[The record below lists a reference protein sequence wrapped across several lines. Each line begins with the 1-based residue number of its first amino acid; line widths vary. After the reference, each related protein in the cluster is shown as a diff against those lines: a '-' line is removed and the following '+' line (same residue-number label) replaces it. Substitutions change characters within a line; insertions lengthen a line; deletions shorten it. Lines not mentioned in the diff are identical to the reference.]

1 MVATSLSFTEKM
13 CGFVHFAGRDYPEFI
28 AREEFRSAAAR
39 GEHEGSRCDFLLTI
53 TIADI
58 DAFCRDP
65 ELMARAD
72 GRIDSTRLGMNLP
85 VESGLFNLFVKP
97 KTSTS
102 FNAAKEMHYLLPFRD
117 RDGNPFTLYGFKEI
131 EREDGIE
138 VWAETTT
145 LYTRIW
151 AGHHSEPPTTGQ
163 VAGLG
168 ILTISPADFAE
179 QLTTF
184 TSNADNLVE
193 KSRAL
198 LKFVKLFSGNLWEAY
213 APFIFGTESR
223 RWNEHLFPVQTLR
236 GVIDCEKELLP
247 FDTGDGLTLTLQR
260 FRRGEG
266 KEVVLLIHG
275 LTTSTDMFIM
285 PEHYNLVQYLL
296 DHGVGEVW
304 SLDWRGS
311 GRFTYNLIPHR
322 FTVDDIAM
330 YDIPAALAV
339 IREKLGGEV
348 KIHVIAHCVGSLG
361 LFASVAAGFSSNL
374 ASIIS
379 NSVSLTPRV
388 PFPARLKL
396 LFAPGLIEYILR
408 YPYISPQI
416 PYLPGPGFGKWLYWM
431 ERLIRRECR
440 EPACHMISF
449 MWGWGFPAAY
459 VHANMSPV
467 THRRLKD
474 LFGGTAV
481 NYFRHISKMIKAGE
495 SVPYRHDGEYRELPE
510 SYLGNLKHVELPPT
524 LFVSGEKNLIFPGS
538 NRESYE
544 RVKALCPGAKV
555 DYQELPGYGH
565 QDVFMGKNCAREVF
579 PILLAFLK
587 KNMGERS

>member
-1 MVATSLSFTEKM
+1 MG
-13 CGFVHFAGRDYPEFI
+13 GFVHFAGRDDATPI
-28 AREEFRSAAAR
+28 AREEFRSAADQ
-39 GEHEGSRCDFLLTI
+39 GEDAGSRCEFLLTI
-53 TIADI
+53 TIDDI

-65 ELMARAD
+65 QLTARAE
-72 GRIDSTRLGMNLP
+72 GRISATRLGEALP
-85 VESGLFNLFVKP
+85 VAAGVFNLFVKP
-97 KTSTS
+97 QASGS
-102 FNAAKEMHYLLPFRD
+102 FNVVKEMHYLLPFAD

-131 EREDGIE
+131 EREDGSE

-145 LYTRIW
+145 LYTRIL
-151 AGHHSEPPTTGQ
+151 AGHHRAPPP
-163 VAGLG
+163 AGPTAALG
-168 ILTISPADFAE
+168 ILTITLADFAK

-198 LKFVKLFSGNLWEAY
+198 LKFVKLFTGNLWEAY
-213 APFIFGTESR
+213 APFMFGTER
-223 RWNEHLFPVQTLR
+223 QRWNEHLFPVQTLR

-260 FRRGEG
+260 FRRGDG
-266 KEVVLLIHG
+266 KEVVLLLHG

-322 FTVDDIAM
+322 FTVDDVAIH
-330 YDIPAALAV
+330 DIPAALAV
-339 IREKLGGEV
+339 IRERLGAEV

-361 LFASVAAGFSSNL
+361 LFASVAGGFSRNL

-388 PFPARLKL
+388 PWLARLKL
-396 LFAPGLIEYILR
+396 RLAPGLIEYVLR

-416 PYLPGPGFGKWLYWM
+416 PYLPGPGFGKWLFWM

-440 EPACHMISF
+440 EPACHMVSF

-459 VHANMSPV
+459 VHANLSPV

-481 NYFRHISKMIKAGE
+481 HYYRHISKMVKAGE
-495 SVPYRHDGEYRELPE
+495 SVPYRRDGEYRALPA
-510 SYLGNLKHVELPPT
+510 SYLASLQQIDLPPT
-524 LFVSGEKNLIFPGS
+524 LFVSGGQNLIFPGS
-538 NRESYE
+538 NRASYE
-544 RVKALCPGAKV
+544 RVKALKPGTPV
-555 DYQELPGYGH
+555 EYLELPNYGH
-565 QDVFMGKNCAREVF
+565 QDVFMGKNCDLEVF
-579 PILLAFLK
+579 PALLAFLK

>member
-13 CGFVHFAGRDYPEFI
+13 SGFVHFAECDCPAPI
-28 AREEFRSAAAR
+28 TREEFRSAAAK
-39 GEHEGSRCDFLLTI
+39 GEYEGSRCEFLLTI
-53 TIADI
+53 TIDDI

-65 ELMARAD
+65 ELTARAD
-72 GRIDSTRLGMNLP
+72 GRIEATRLGEALP
-85 VESGLFNLFVKP
+85 VAAGIFNLFVKP
-97 KTSTS
+97 RASTG
-102 FNAAKEMHYLLPFRD
+102 FNVAREMHYLLPFRN
-117 RDGNPFTLYGFKEI
+117 RGGKPFTLYGFKAI
-131 EREDGIE
+131 EREDGSE
-138 VWAETTT
+138 VWSETTT
-145 LYTRIW
+145 LYTRIL
-151 AGHHSEPPTTGQ
+151 AGHHLVPPGGGPT
-163 VAGLG
+163 AGLG
-168 ILTISPADFAE
+168 ILTISPTDFAE

-213 APFIFGTESR
+213 APFFLGTESW

-236 GVIDCEKELLP
+236 GVVDCEKELLP

-322 FTVDDIAM
+322 FTVDDVAIH
-330 YDIPAALAV
+330 DIPAALAV
-339 IREKLGGEV
+339 IREKLGAEV

-361 LFASVAAGFSSNL
+361 LFASVAAGFSKNL

-388 PFPARLKL
+388 PWLARLKL
-396 LFAPGLIEYILR
+396 LLAPGLIEYVLR

-416 PYLPGPGFGKWLYWM
+416 PYMPGPGFGKWLFWM

-440 EPACHMISF
+440 EPACHMVSF

-459 VHANMSPV
+459 VHANLSPV

-481 NYFRHISKMIKAGE
+481 HYFRHISRMVKAGE
-495 SVPYRHDGEYRELPE
+495 SLPYRREGAYRELPE
-510 SYLGNLKHVELPPT
+510 SYLGNLKQIELPPT
-524 LFVSGEKNLIFPGS
+524 LFVSGARNLIFPGS

-544 RVKALCPGAKV
+544 RVKALRPEAPV
-555 DYQELPGYGH
+555 EYLELPNYGH
-565 QDVFMGKNCAREVF
+565 QDVFMGKNCDREVF
-579 PILLAFLK
+579 PALLAFLQ
-587 KNMGERS
+587 KNMEERA

>member
-1 MVATSLSFTEKM
+1 MAATSLSFTEKM
-13 CGFVHFAGRDYPEFI
+13 HGFVHFVERDYPAVI
-28 AREEFRSAAAR
+28 AREEFRSAADQ
-39 GEHEGSRCDFLLTI
+39 GEFEGSRCEFLLTI
-53 TIADI
+53 TIDDI

-65 ELMARAD
+65 ELTARAE
-72 GRIDSTRLGMNLP
+72 GRIEMTRLGEAL
-85 VESGLFNLFVKP
+85 VVAAGVFNLFVKP
-97 KTSTS
+97 QASGS
-102 FNAAKEMHYLLPFRD
+102 FNVVKEMHYLLPFRD
-117 RDGNPFTLYGFKEI
+117 REGNPFTLYGFKEI
-131 EREDGIE
+131 EREDGGE

-145 LYTRIW
+145 LYTRVL
-151 AGHHSEPPTTGQ
+151 AGHHRALPGAGPT
-163 VAGLG
+163 AALG

-193 KSRAL
+193 KGRAL
-198 LKFVKLFSGNLWEAY
+198 LKFFKLFSGNLWEAY
-213 APFIFGTESR
+213 APFIFGTHRR

-260 FRRGEG
+260 FHRGEG

-322 FTVDDIAM
+322 YTVDDVAI

-339 IREKLGGEV
+339 VRERLGAKV
-348 KIHVIAHCVGSLG
+348 KIHVIAHCVGSLA
-361 LFASVAAGFSSNL
+361 LFASVAAGFSRNL

-388 PFPARLKL
+388 SWPARLKL
-396 LFAPGLIEYILR
+396 RLAPGLIEYVLR

-416 PYLPGPGFGKWLYWM
+416 PYLPGPGFGKWLFWM
-431 ERLIRRECR
+431 ERSFRRECR
-440 EPACHMISF
+440 EPACHMVSF

-459 VHANMSPV
+459 VHANLSPV

-481 NYFRHISKMIKAGE
+481 HYYRHISRMVQAGE
-495 SVPYRHDGEYRELPE
+495 SVPYRRDGEYRDLPA
-510 SYLGNLKHVELPPT
+510 SYLGNLHQIELPPT
-524 LFVSGEKNLIFPGS
+524 LFVSGDHNLIFPDS

-544 RVKALCPGAKV
+544 RVKALRPGAPV
-555 DYQELPGYGH
+555 AYLELPNYGH
-565 QDVFMGKNCAREVF
+565 QDVFMGKNCDREVF
-579 PILLAFLK
+579 PALLAFLK
-587 KNMGERS
+587 NNMENLP